1 MVIGARCCLEAA
13 SFSQSLLD
21 KTVSFDTKDAYFL
34 VSKAVPLTPFPSLPL
49 RQDGN
54 RRDLSSAKSEK
65 KHRTEIWVGYLFR
78 LRTTGDT
85 FGGSITV
92 HPVDVRAM
100 AAAENSL
107 RIRNFAD
114 RVKVMRENLS
124 HLHPFRRASPL
135 TWAPYPNGKDRRKKR
150 LI

>member
-1 MVIGARCCLEAA
+1 M
-13 SFSQSLLD
+13 
-21 KTVSFDTKDAYFL
+21 SFDTKDAYFL
-34 VSKAVPLTPFPSLPL
+34 VSEAVPLTPFPSLPL

-124 HLHPFRRASPL
+124 HRSPFSQGVPAYMGSLPEWRRPKQKTS
-135 TWAPYPNGKDRRKKR
+135 NGQPQTP
-150 LI
+150 